1 LTPFVPLFRN
11 AHLATLAGNFWPRP
25 LDEARFPT
33 KQTLYRTEPGIG
45 IVAEEN
51 RPQGEARGEVLLL
64 HGLEGSSRSG
74 YLISLAQ
81 RLLEAG
87 FAVHRMNL
95 RGCGLSEPHSPTLYH
110 SGLTHDARGILE
122 QWRGAGRGPRFLA
135 GFSLGGN
142 VVLKLAG
149 EMGEAAAELVEGV
162 CAVSVPIDLHA
173 CVRRIDARSNW
184 IYHQKFVRSLRR
196 RYARRHRMDPER
208 FPDRG
213 MERVRTIFEFDD
225 RVTAPYFGFGDAA
238 NYYATQS
245 SLRFLPSIR
254 VPALL
259 VQAEDDPM
267 IPFELYRREEVRAN
281 PCLQLLAVPHGGH
294 LGFLARGPQRFWLD
308 GVLSEWIEALRNKV
322 PPVNVST
329 QG

>member
-1 LTPFVPLFRN
+1 LQPFVPLFRN
-11 AHLATLAGNFWPRP
+11 PHLATLAGNFWPRP
-25 LDEARFPT
+25 LDEHRYPT
-33 KQTLYRTEPGIG
+33 RLTLYRTEPDIG
-45 IVAEEN
+45 IAVEEN
-51 RPQGEARGEVLLL
+51 RPEGEARGEVLLL

-95 RGCGLSEPHSPTLYH
+95 RGCGLSEPYSPTLYH
-110 SGLTHDARGILE
+110 SGLTHDARTILE
-122 QWRGAGRGPRFLA
+122 QWREAGRGPRFLA

-149 EMGEAAAELVEGV
+149 ELGEAAAELVEGV
-162 CAVSVPIDLHA
+162 CAVSAPIDLHA
-173 CVRRIDARSNW
+173 CVRRIDAPSNW

-196 RYARRHRMDPER
+196 RYQRRHQMDPRR

-213 MERVRTIFEFDD
+213 IGRVRTIFEFDD
-225 RVTAPYFGFGDAA
+225 RVTAPFFGFDGAA
-238 NYYATQS
+238 HYYATQS
-245 SLRFLPSIR
+245 SLRFLGHIR
-254 VPALL
+254 VPVLL

-267 IPFELYRREEVRAN
+267 IPFELYQGEEVRSN
-281 PCLQLLAVPHGGH
+281 PWLQLLAVPHGGH
-294 LGFLARGPQRFWLD
+294 LGFLARGAPRFWLD
-308 GVLSEWIEALRNKV
+308 GVLSRWFEALRNKV
-322 PPVNVST
+322 PPASVFT

>member
-1 LTPFVPLFRN
+1 MQPFVPLFRN
-11 AHLATLAGNFWPRP
+11 PHLATLAGNFWPRP

-33 KQTLYRTEPGIG
+33 RQTLYQTEPGLG
-45 IVAEEN
+45 IVVEEN
-51 RPQGEARGEVLLL
+51 RPAGQAAGEVLLL

-110 SGLTHDARGILE
+110 SGLTHDARSILE
-122 QWRGAGRGPRFLA
+122 QWRAEGRGPRFLA

-149 EMGEAAAELVEGV
+149 EMGAQAAELIEGV
-162 CAVSVPIDLHA
+162 CAVSTPIDLHA
-173 CVRRIDARSNW
+173 CVRRIDAPANW

-196 RYARRHRMDPER
+196 RYLRRHRQDPVR
-208 FPDRG
+208 FPG
-213 MERVRTIFEFDD
+213 NGIARVRTIFDFDD
-225 RVTAPYFGFGDAA
+225 RITAPFFGFGDAL

-245 SLRFLPSIR
+245 ALRFLGGIR

-267 IPFELYRREEVRAN
+267 IPFELYERPELRSN
-281 PCLQLLAVPHGGH
+281 PCIRLLAVPHGGH
-294 LGFLARGPQRFWLD
+294 LGFLARGPRRFWLD
-308 GVLSEWIEALRNKV
+308 EVICHWLEALRNKV
-322 PPVNVST
+322 PPANVSCS
-329 QG
+329 G

>member
-1 LTPFVPLFRN
+1 LRPFVPLFRN

-25 LDEARFPT
+25 LDETRFPT
-33 KQTLYRTEPGIG
+33 RLTLYQTAPDVCIA
-45 IVAEEN
+45 VEEN
-51 RPQGEARGEVLLL
+51 RPPGEARGEVLLL

-110 SGLTHDARGILE
+110 SGLTQDARSILE
-122 QWRGAGRGPRFLA
+122 QWRAEGRGPRFLG

-149 EMGEAAAELVEGV
+149 EMGESAAELVEGV
-162 CAVSVPIDLHA
+162 CAVSTPVDLHA
-173 CVRRIDARSNW
+173 CVRRISAPSNW
-184 IYHQKFVRSLRR
+184 IYHQKFIRSLRR
-196 RYARRHRMDPER
+196 RYARRHAMDPER

-213 MERVRTIFEFDD
+213 IRRIRTIFEFDD
-225 RVTAPYFGFGDAA
+225 RITAPFFGFGDAP

-245 SLRFLPSIR
+245 SLRFLPGIR

-267 IPFELYRREEVRAN
+267 IPFGLYGREEVRSN
-281 PCLQLLAVPHGGH
+281 PWLRLLAVPYGGH
-294 LGFLARGPQRFWLD
+294 LGFLARGARRFWLD
-308 GVLSEWIEALRNKV
+308 EVLCGWLEQLGNKV
-322 PPVNVST
+322 PPASVST

>member
-1 LTPFVPLFRN
+1 MQPFVPLFRN

-33 KQTLYRTEPGIG
+33 RQTLYRTAPDVE
-45 IVAEEN
+45 IVVEEN
-51 RPQGEARGEVLLL
+51 RPEGEARGEVLLL

-95 RGCGLSEPHSPTLYH
+95 RGCGLSEPYSPTLYH
-110 SGLTHDARGILE
+110 SGLTHDARNILE
-122 QWRGAGRGPRFLA
+122 QWRAAGRGPRFLA

-149 EMGEAAAELVEGV
+149 EMGAEAAELVEGI
-162 CAVSVPIDLHA
+162 CAVSTPIDLHA
-173 CVRRIDARSNW
+173 CVRRIDAPSNW

-196 RYARRHRMDPER
+196 RYERRHGMDPER

-213 MERVRTIFEFDD
+213 IGKVRTIFAFDD
-225 RVTAPYFGFGDAA
+225 LVTAPFFGFGNAP

-245 SLRFLPSIR
+245 SLRFIPGIR
-254 VPALL
+254 VPTLL

-267 IPFELYRREEVRAN
+267 IPFELYRREEVRSN
-281 PCLQLLAVPHGGH
+281 PCVRLLAVPHGGH
-294 LGFLARGPQRFWLD
+294 LGFLARGRRRFWLD
-308 GVLSEWIEALRNKV
+308 TVLCEWFEALRNKR
-322 PPVNVST
+322 PLANVFE

>member
-1 LTPFVPLFRN
+1 MQPFAPLFRN

-33 KQTLYRTEPGIG
+33 RRTLYRTAPDVGIA
-45 IVAEEN
+45 VEEN

-95 RGCGLSEPHSPTLYH
+95 RGCGLSEPYSPTLYH
-110 SGLTHDARGILE
+110 SGLTEDARSILAE
-122 QWRGAGRGPRFLA
+122 WRESGRGPRFLA

-149 EMGEAAAELVEGV
+149 EMGADAAELVEGV
-162 CAVSVPIDLHA
+162 CAVSAPIDLHA
-173 CVRRIDARSNW
+173 CVRRIDAPSNW

-196 RYARRHRMDPER
+196 RYRRRHKMDPQR
-208 FPDRG
+208 FPDCG
-213 MERVRTIFEFDD
+213 IEKVRTIFEFDD
-225 RVTAPYFGFGDAA
+225 LVTAPFFGFGHAP

-245 SLRFLPSIR
+245 SLRFIPGIR

-267 IPFELYRREEVRAN
+267 IPFELYRRGEVGSN
-281 PCLQLLAVPHGGH
+281 PSVRLLAVPHGGH
-294 LGFLARGPQRFWLD
+294 LGFLARGRRRFWLD
-308 GVLSEWIEALRNKV
+308 EVLCQWFEALRNKV
-322 PPVNVST
+322 PFAGVFA
-329 QG
+329 

>member
-1 LTPFVPLFRN
+1 MPPFVPLFRN
-11 AHLATLAGNFWPRP
+11 AHLATLAGNFWPRR
-25 LDEARFPT
+25 LDERRYPARRA
-33 KQTLYRTEPGIG
+33 LYDTEPGVG
-45 IVAEEN
+45 ILVEEN
-51 RPQGEARGEVLLL
+51 RPPGEPLGEVLLL

-110 SGLTHDARGILE
+110 SGLTQDARSILE
-122 QWRGAGRGPRFLA
+122 RWRALGRGPRFLA

-149 EMGEAAAELVEGV
+149 EMGAAAAELLDGV
-162 CAVSVPIDLHA
+162 CAVSTPIDLYA
-173 CVRRIDARSNW
+173 CVRRIDAPSNW
-184 IYHQKFVRSLRR
+184 IYHRKFVRSLRR
-196 RYARRHRMDPER
+196 RYERRRRMDPQR
-208 FPDRG
+208 FPDCG
-213 MERVRTIFEFDD
+213 IGQVRTIFEFDD
-225 RVTAPYFGFGDAA
+225 RVTAPFFGFGNAP

-245 SLRFLPSIR
+245 ALRFLGGIR

-267 IPFELYRREEVRAN
+267 IPFEIYRREEVRSN
-281 PCLQLLAVPHGGH
+281 PCLDLLTVPHGGH
-294 LGFLARGPQRFWLD
+294 LGFLARGPRRFWLD
-308 GVLSEWIEALRNKV
+308 EVLCAWFQALRNKM
-322 PPVNVST
+322 PSANVST

>member
-1 LTPFVPLFRN
+1 MQPFVPLFRN

-25 LDEARFPT
+25 LDGIRYPA
-33 KQTLYRTEPGIG
+33 KLTLYRTAPD
-45 IVAEEN
+45 IVIAVEEN
-51 RPQGEARGEVLLL
+51 RPPGEARGEVLLL

-95 RGCGLSEPHSPTLYH
+95 RGCGLSEPYSPTLYH
-110 SGLTHDARGILE
+110 SGLTHDARSILE
-122 QWRGAGRGPRFLA
+122 QWRAAGRGPRFLA

-149 EMGEAAAELVEGV
+149 EMGEAAAELLDGV
-162 CAVSVPIDLHA
+162 AAVSTPIDLHA
-173 CVRRIDARSNW
+173 CVRRIDLLSNW
-184 IYHQKFVRSLRR
+184 IYQQKFVRSLRR
-196 RYARRHRMDPER
+196 RYRRRHRMDPQR

-213 MERVRTIFEFDD
+213 IDGVRTIFEFDD
-225 RVTAPYFGFGDAA
+225 RVTAPFFGFGDAP

-245 SLRFLPSIR
+245 SLRFLPGIR

-267 IPFELYRREEVRAN
+267 IPFELYQREEARSN
-281 PCLQLLAVPHGGH
+281 PCLRLLAVPHGGH
-294 LGFLARGPQRFWLD
+294 LGFLARGARRFWLD
-308 GVLSEWIEALRNKV
+308 TVLCDWLEASRNKL
-322 PPVNVST
+322 PPANVSK

>member
-1 LTPFVPLFRN
+1 LRPFEPLFRN

-25 LDEARFPT
+25 LDERRFPVRRRV
-33 KQTLYRTEPGIG
+33 YETEPGVG
-45 IVAEEN
+45 ILVEEN
-51 RPQGEARGEVLLL
+51 RPPGRAHGEVLLL

-81 RLLEAG
+81 RLLESG

-95 RGCGLSEPHSPTLYH
+95 RGCGLSEPYSPTLYH
-110 SGLTHDARGILE
+110 SGLTLDARRILE
-122 QWRGAGRGPRFLA
+122 RWRAEGRGPRFLA

-149 EMGEAAAELVEGV
+149 EMGGEAASLVEGV

-173 CVRRIDARSNW
+173 CVRAISRPANW

-196 RYARRHRMDPER
+196 RYGRRHRLDPAR
-208 FPDRG
+208 FPAVDLA
-213 MERVRTIFEFDD
+213 RVRTIYDFDD
-225 RVTAPYFGFGDAA
+225 RITAPFFGFGDAA

-245 SLRFLPSIR
+245 SLRFLGGIR

-259 VQAEDDPM
+259 VQAKDDPM
-267 IPFELYRREEVRAN
+267 IPFELFAAPELRTN
-281 PCLQLLAVPHGGH
+281 PSIRLLAVEHGGH
-294 LGFLARGPQRFWLD
+294 LGFLSRGAERFWLD
-308 GVLSEWIEALRNKV
+308 GILRDWFDSLRNKM
-322 PPVNVST
+322 PPVTVST
-329 QG
+329 

>member
-1 LTPFVPLFRN
+1 MQPFVPLFRN

-33 KQTLYRTEPGIG
+33 RQTLYRTAPDVGIA
-45 IVAEEN
+45 VEEN
-51 RPQGEARGEVLLL
+51 RPAGEARGEVLLL

-81 RLLEAG
+81 TLLEAG

-110 SGLTHDARGILE
+110 SGLTHDARRILE
-122 QWRGAGRGPRFLA
+122 QWRTAGRGPRFLA

-149 EMGEAAAELVEGV
+149 EMGAEAADLVEGV
-162 CAVSVPIDLHA
+162 CAVSTPIDLHA
-173 CVRRIDARSNW
+173 CVRRIDAPSNW

-196 RYARRHRMDPER
+196 RYRRRQLMDPQR

-213 MERVRTIFEFDD
+213 IERVRTIFDFDD
-225 RVTAPYFGFGDAA
+225 RVTAPFFGFGGAP

-245 SLRFLPSIR
+245 SLHFIPGIR
-254 VPALL
+254 VPTLL

-267 IPFELYRREEVRAN
+267 IPFELYRREEVRSN
-281 PCLQLLAVPHGGH
+281 SCVRLLAVPHGGH
-294 LGFLARGPQRFWLD
+294 LGFLARGGRRFWLD
-308 GVLSEWIEALRNKV
+308 GILCEWFEALRNKA
-322 PPVNVST
+322 PFVNVFT

>member
-1 LTPFVPLFRN
+1 MRPFVPLFRN

-25 LDEARFPT
+25 LDERRFPSR
-33 KQTLYRTEPGIG
+33 LRISATEAGVGIA
-45 IVAEEN
+45 VEEN
-51 RPQGEARGEVLLL
+51 RPPGEARGEVLLL

-110 SGLTHDARGILE
+110 SGLTHDARFILE
-122 QWRGAGRGPRFLA
+122 QWRAEGRGPRFLA

-149 EMGEAAAELVEGV
+149 ELGEAAAGLVEGV
-162 CAVSVPIDLHA
+162 AAVSTPIDLHA
-173 CVRRIDARSNW
+173 CVRAIGKPSNW

-196 RYARRHRMDPER
+196 RYARRHRMDPAR
-208 FPDRG
+208 FPAVDPAAI
-213 MERVRTIFEFDD
+213 RTIFDFDN
-225 RVTAPYFGFGDAA
+225 RITAPFFGFGDAP

-245 SLRFLPSIR
+245 ALRFVEGIR

-259 VQAEDDPM
+259 VQAKDDPM
-267 IPFELYRREEVRAN
+267 IPFALFSAPELRAN
-281 PCLQLLAVPHGGH
+281 PCIRLLAVEHGGH
-294 LGFLARGPQRFWLD
+294 LGFLARGAQRFWLD
-308 GVLSEWIEALRNKV
+308 AVLCGWFEALRNKSS
-322 PPVNVST
+322 PVIVSN
-329 QG
+329 